1 MSKAKTLND
10 TLTKIQ
16 VELKAKKTKYNR
28 FGKYYYRSA
37 EDILEA
43 LKPHLNKHN
52 VSVRIKE
59 KIVAENVI
67 ESIAILYD
75 GLMRIKA
82 SAIVGVDLNQAGQS
96 MPQKWGTASSYAKK
110 YALGNLF
117 LLDDTADDDA
127 TNKHDKEDEEKT
139 NSLPTLKFNS
149 KEYKQI
155 VKRLQEG
162 TATIKQVED
171 NYSLDKFT
179 KLELQKHIKN

>member
-1 MSKAKTLND
+1 MNKAKTLND

-16 VELKAKKTKYNR
+16 VELKAKKTKFNR

-43 LKPHLNKHN
+43 LKPHLTKHN

-67 ESIAILYD
+67 ESVAILYD

-127 TNKHDKEDEEKT
+127 TNKH
-139 NSLPTLKFNS
+139 LPTLKFDS
-149 KEYKQI
+149 KTYKDI

-162 TATIKQVED
+162 TATINQVEE

-179 KLELQKHIKN
+179 KLELNKIIKQLN

>member
-16 VELKAKKTKYNR
+16 VELKAKKTKYNK

-43 LKPHLNKHN
+43 LKPHLTKHN

-59 KIVAENVI
+59 KIVSENVI
-67 ESIAILYD
+67 ESVAILYD

-127 TNKHDKEDEEKT
+127 TNKH
-139 NSLPTLKFNS
+139 LPTLKFDS

-155 VKRLQEG
+155 VKRLQDG
-162 TATIKQVED
+162 TATIKQVEE

-179 KLELQKHIKN
+179 KLELHKIIKQLN

>member
-10 TLTKIQ
+10 TLTIIQ
-16 VELKAKKTKYNR
+16 VELKAKKTKFNR

-43 LKPHLNKHN
+43 LKPHLTKHN

-67 ESIAILYD
+67 ESVAILYD

-127 TNKHDKEDEEKT
+127 TNKH
-139 NSLPTLKFNS
+139 LPTLKFNS
-149 KEYKQI
+149 KTYKDI
-155 VKRLQEG
+155 VKRIQEG
-162 TATIKQVED
+162 TATIKQVEE

-179 KLELQKHIKN
+179 KLELNKIIKQLN

>member
-1 MSKAKTLND
+1 MNKTKSLNE
-10 TLTKIQ
+10 TLAKIQ
-16 VELKAKKTKYNR
+16 VELKAKKTKFNR

-43 LKPHLNKHN
+43 LKPHLTKHN

-67 ESIAILYD
+67 ESVAILYD

-127 TNKHDKEDEEKT
+127 TNKH
-139 NSLPTLKFNS
+139 LPTLKFNS
-149 KEYKQI
+149 KTYKDI
-155 VKRLQEG
+155 LKRIQEG
-162 TATIKQVED
+162 TATIKQVEE

-179 KLELQKHIKN
+179 KLELNKIIKQLN

>member
-16 VELKAKKTKYNR
+16 VELKAKKTKFNR

-43 LKPHLNKHN
+43 LKPHLTKHN

-67 ESIAILYD
+67 ESVAILYD

-127 TNKHDKEDEEKT
+127 TNKH
-139 NSLPTLKFNS
+139 LPTLKFDS
-149 KEYKQI
+149 KTYKDI

-162 TATIKQVED
+162 TATIKQVEE

-179 KLELQKHIKN
+179 KLELNKIIKQLN

>member
-10 TLTKIQ
+10 TLTIIQ
-16 VELKAKKTKYNR
+16 VELKAKKTKFNR

-43 LKPHLNKHN
+43 LKPHLTKHN

-67 ESIAILYD
+67 ESVAILYD

-127 TNKHDKEDEEKT
+127 TNKH
-139 NSLPTLKFNS
+139 LPTLKFNS
-149 KEYKQI
+149 KTYKDI
-155 VKRLQEG
+155 IKRIQEG
-162 TATIKQVED
+162 TATIKQVEE

-179 KLELQKHIKN
+179 KLELNKIIKQLN

>member
-1 MSKAKTLND
+1 MKENSLNQK
-10 TLTKIQ
+10 LAIIQ
-16 VELKAKKTKYNR
+16 VELKAKKSKYNK

-43 LKPHLNKHN
+43 LKPHLTKHS
-52 VSVRIKE
+52 VTVRIKE

-67 ESIAILYD
+67 ESVAILYD

-127 TNKHDKEDEEKT
+127 TNKH
-139 NSLPTLKFNS
+139 LPTLKFDS

-155 VKRLQEG
+155 VKRIQEG
-162 TATIKQVED
+162 TATIKQVEE

-179 KLELQKHIKN
+179 KLELNKIIKQLN

>member
-1 MSKAKTLND
+1 MNKTKSLNE
-10 TLTKIQ
+10 TLAKIQ
-16 VELKAKKTKYNR
+16 VELKAKKTKFNR

-43 LKPHLNKHN
+43 LKPHLTKHN

-67 ESIAILYD
+67 ESVAILYD

-127 TNKHDKEDEEKT
+127 TNKH
-139 NSLPTLKFNS
+139 LPTLKFNS
-149 KEYKQI
+149 KTYKDI
-155 VKRLQEG
+155 VKRIQEG
-162 TATIKQVED
+162 TATIKQVEE

-179 KLELQKHIKN
+179 KLELNKIIKQLN

>member
-1 MSKAKTLND
+1 MNKAKTLND

-16 VELKAKKTKYNR
+16 VELKAKKTKFNR

-43 LKPHLNKHN
+43 LKPHLTKHN

-67 ESIAILYD
+67 ESVAILYD

-127 TNKHDKEDEEKT
+127 TNKH
-139 NSLPTLKFNS
+139 LPTLKFDS
-149 KEYKQI
+149 KTYKDI

-162 TATIKQVED
+162 TATIKQVEE

-179 KLELQKHIKN
+179 KLELNKIIKQLN

>member
-1 MSKAKTLND
+1 MNKTKSLNE
-10 TLTKIQ
+10 TLAKIQ
-16 VELKAKKTKYNR
+16 VELKAKKTKYNK

-43 LKPHLNKHN
+43 LKPHLTKHN

-67 ESIAILYD
+67 ESVAILYD

-127 TNKHDKEDEEKT
+127 TNKH
-139 NSLPTLKFNS
+139 LPILKFNS
-149 KEYKQI
+149 KTYKDI
-155 VKRLQEG
+155 VKRIQEG
-162 TATIKQVED
+162 TATIKQVEE

-179 KLELQKHIKN
+179 KLELNKIIKQLN

>member
-1 MSKAKTLND
+1 MSKTKTLND

-16 VELKAKKTKYNR
+16 VELKAKKTKFNR

-43 LKPHLNKHN
+43 LKPHLTKHN

-67 ESIAILYD
+67 ESVAIIYD

-127 TNKHDKEDEEKT
+127 TNKH
-139 NSLPTLKFNS
+139 LPTLKFNS
-149 KEYKQI
+149 KTYIDI

-162 TATIKQVED
+162 TATIKQVEE

-179 KLELQKHIKN
+179 KLELNKIIKQLN

>member
-1 MSKAKTLND
+1 MNKAKTLND

-16 VELKAKKTKYNR
+16 VELKAKKTKFNR

-43 LKPHLNKHN
+43 LKPHLTKHN

-67 ESIAILYD
+67 ESVAILYD

-127 TNKHDKEDEEKT
+127 TNKQ
-139 NSLPTLKFNS
+139 LPTLKFDS
-149 KEYKQI
+149 KTYKDI

-162 TATIKQVED
+162 TATIKQVEE

-179 KLELQKHIKN
+179 KLELNKIIKQLN

>member
-16 VELKAKKTKYNR
+16 VELKAKKTKFNR

-43 LKPHLNKHN
+43 LKPHLTKHN

-67 ESIAILYD
+67 ESVAILYD

-127 TNKHDKEDEEKT
+127 TNKH
-139 NSLPTLKFNS
+139 LPTLKFDS
-149 KEYKQI
+149 KTYKDI

-162 TATIKQVED
+162 TATIKQVEE

-179 KLELQKHIKN
+179 KLELNKIIKN

>member
-16 VELKAKKTKYNR
+16 VELKAKKTKFNR

-43 LKPHLNKHN
+43 LKPHLTKHN

-67 ESIAILYD
+67 ESVAILYD

-127 TNKHDKEDEEKT
+127 TNKH
-139 NSLPTLKFNS
+139 LPTLKFDS
-149 KEYKQI
+149 KTYKDI

-162 TATIKQVED
+162 TATINQVEE

-179 KLELQKHIKN
+179 KLELNKIIKQLN

>member
-1 MSKAKTLND
+1 MNKTKSLNE
-10 TLTKIQ
+10 TLAKIQ
-16 VELKAKKTKYNR
+16 VELKAKKTKYNK

-43 LKPHLNKHN
+43 LKPHLTKHN

-67 ESIAILYD
+67 ESVAILYD

-127 TNKHDKEDEEKT
+127 TNKH
-139 NSLPTLKFNS
+139 LPNLKFNS

-155 VKRLQEG
+155 VKRLKEG
-162 TATIKQVED
+162 TATIKVIEE
-171 NYSLDKFT
+171 NFVLDKFT
-179 KLELQKHIKN
+179 KLELHKIIKQLN

>member
-10 TLTKIQ
+10 TLTIIQ
-16 VELKAKKTKYNR
+16 VELKAKKTKFNR

-43 LKPHLNKHN
+43 LKPHLTKHN

-67 ESIAILYD
+67 ESVAILYD

-127 TNKHDKEDEEKT
+127 TNKH
-139 NSLPTLKFNS
+139 LPTLKFDS
-149 KEYKQI
+149 KIYKDI

-162 TATIKQVED
+162 TATIKQVEE

-179 KLELQKHIKN
+179 KLELHKIIKN

>member
-1 MSKAKTLND
+1 MNKAKTLND

-16 VELKAKKTKYNR
+16 VELKAKKTKFNR

-43 LKPHLNKHN
+43 LKPHLTKHN

-67 ESIAILYD
+67 ESVAILYD

-127 TNKHDKEDEEKT
+127 TNKH
-139 NSLPTLKFNS
+139 LPTLKFDS
-149 KEYKQI
+149 KTYKDI

-162 TATIKQVED
+162 TATIKQVEE

-179 KLELQKHIKN
+179 KLELNKIIKN

>member
-1 MSKAKTLND
+1 MNKPKTLND

-16 VELKAKKTKYNR
+16 VELKAKKTKFNR

-43 LKPHLNKHN
+43 LKPHLTKHN

-67 ESIAILYD
+67 ESVAILYD

-127 TNKHDKEDEEKT
+127 TNKH
-139 NSLPTLKFNS
+139 LPTLKFDS
-149 KEYKQI
+149 KTYKDI

-179 KLELQKHIKN
+179 KLELNKIIKN

>member
-1 MSKAKTLND
+1 MKENSLNQK
-10 TLTKIQ
+10 LAIIQ
-16 VELKAKKTKYNR
+16 VELKAKKSKFNR

-43 LKPHLNKHN
+43 LKPHLTKHN
-52 VSVRIKE
+52 VTVRIKE

-67 ESIAILYD
+67 ESVAILYD

-127 TNKHDKEDEEKT
+127 TNKH
-139 NSLPTLKFNS
+139 LPTLKFDS
-149 KEYKQI
+149 KTYKDI
-155 VKRLQEG
+155 VKRIQEG
-162 TATIKQVED
+162 TATIKQVEE
-171 NYSLDKFT
+171 NFVLDKFT
-179 KLELQKHIKN
+179 KLELNKIIKQLN

>member
-1 MSKAKTLND
+1 MNKTKSLNE
-10 TLTKIQ
+10 TLAKIQ
-16 VELKAKKTKYNR
+16 VELKAKKTKYNK

-43 LKPHLNKHN
+43 LKPHLTKHN

-67 ESIAILYD
+67 ESVAILYD

-127 TNKHDKEDEEKT
+127 TNKH
-139 NSLPTLKFNS
+139 LPTLKFNS
-149 KEYKQI
+149 KTYKDI
-155 VKRLQEG
+155 VKRIQEG
-162 TATIKQVED
+162 TATIKQVEE

-179 KLELQKHIKN
+179 KLELNKIIKQLN

>member
-1 MSKAKTLND
+1 MNKPKTLND

-16 VELKAKKTKYNR
+16 VELKAKKTKFNR

-43 LKPHLNKHN
+43 LKPHLTKHN

-67 ESIAILYD
+67 ESVAILYD

-127 TNKHDKEDEEKT
+127 TNKH
-139 NSLPTLKFNS
+139 LPTLKFDS
-149 KEYKQI
+149 KTYKDI

-162 TATIKQVED
+162 TATIKQVEE

-179 KLELQKHIKN
+179 KLELNKIINN

>member
-1 MSKAKTLND
+1 MNKPKTLND

-16 VELKAKKTKYNR
+16 VELKAKKTKFNR

-43 LKPHLNKHN
+43 LKPHLTKHN

-67 ESIAILYD
+67 ESVAILYD

-127 TNKHDKEDEEKT
+127 TNKH
-139 NSLPTLKFNS
+139 LPTLKFDS
-149 KEYKQI
+149 KTYKDI

-162 TATIKQVED
+162 TATIKQVEE

-179 KLELQKHIKN
+179 KLELNKIIKN

>member
-1 MSKAKTLND
+1 MNKAKTLNEK
-10 TLTKIQ
+10 LAEIQ
-16 VELKAKKTKYNR
+16 VELKAKKSKFNR

-43 LKPHLNKHN
+43 LKPHLTKHN

-59 KIVAENVI
+59 KIVADNVI
-67 ESIAILYD
+67 ESVAILYD

-127 TNKHDKEDEEKT
+127 TNKHLKD
-139 NSLPTLKFNS
+139 LKFDS
-149 KEYKQI
+149 QTYKAVVEKVKAGTSIKEVEEHYK
-155 VKRLQEG
+155 
-162 TATIKQVED
+162 
-171 NYSLDKFT
+171 LDKFT

>member
-1 MSKAKTLND
+1 MNKAKTLND

-16 VELKAKKTKYNR
+16 VELKAKKTKFNK

-43 LKPHLNKHN
+43 LKPHLTKHN

-67 ESIAILYD
+67 ESVAILYD

-127 TNKHDKEDEEKT
+127 TNKH
-139 NSLPTLKFNS
+139 LPTLKFDS
-149 KEYKQI
+149 KTYKDI

-162 TATIKQVED
+162 TATIKEVEEH
-171 NYSLDKFT
+171 YSLDKYT
-179 KLELQKHIKN
+179 KLALNKIIKQLN

>member
-1 MSKAKTLND
+1 MKAKTLND
-10 TLTKIQ
+10 KLAIIQ
-16 VELKAKKTKYNR
+16 VELKAKKSKFNR

-43 LKPHLNKHN
+43 LKPHLTKHN

-67 ESIAILYD
+67 ESVAILYD

-127 TNKHDKEDEEKT
+127 TNKH
-139 NSLPTLKFNS
+139 LPTLKFDS

-155 VKRLQEG
+155 VKRLQDG
-162 TATIKQVED
+162 TATIKQVEE

-179 KLELQKHIKN
+179 KLELHKIIKQLN